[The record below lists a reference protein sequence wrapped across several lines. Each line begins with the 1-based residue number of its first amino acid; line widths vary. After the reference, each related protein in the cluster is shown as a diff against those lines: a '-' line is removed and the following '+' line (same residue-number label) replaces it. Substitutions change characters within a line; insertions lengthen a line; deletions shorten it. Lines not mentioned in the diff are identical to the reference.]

1 LQPSLASLWVVAL
14 ALPVTAGAA
23 APFRATLTVTTHA
36 PRVNA
41 PWPYSV
47 RATDLAGKPI
57 RATVTTQI
65 VDPFGGVH
73 PVEFDC
79 CKKKYV
85 TNHPFT
91 GVFRERIRFPPES
104 QGVKLTIRVIV
115 KARGASRRLTYWVKP
130 R

>member
-1 LQPSLASLWVVAL
+1 RSCPGSAL
-14 ALPVTAGAA
+14 RVRAGAA
-23 APFRATLTVTTHA
+23 PPFRANLRVTPHA

-41 PWPYSV
+41 RWPYTV

-65 VDPFGGVH
+65 VDPIGGVH

-91 GVFRERIRFPPES
+91 GVFRDRIRFPPET
-104 QGVKLTIRVIV
+104 QGIKLTVRFTV
-115 KARGASRRLTYWVKP
+115 KARGGARRLTYWVEP